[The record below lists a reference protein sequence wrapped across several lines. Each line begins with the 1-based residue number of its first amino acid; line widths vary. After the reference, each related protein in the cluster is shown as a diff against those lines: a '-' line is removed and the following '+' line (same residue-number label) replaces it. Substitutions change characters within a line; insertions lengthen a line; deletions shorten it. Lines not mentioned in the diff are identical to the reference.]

1 MKVELPEGA
10 WADIR
15 DPRKLNELQTAEL
28 EDVQFDA
35 VAHLPAG
42 IDPEKAQD
50 LPPVDMVRQ
59 LGREGAKAMRE
70 MKWTT
75 ILVYVSEWS
84 FGAVSRDVL
93 LQQIPS
99 GTVTALFDE
108 ISKIVRATGGPR
120 LNAEVNP
127 DPASPTL
134 PLNG

>member
-1 MKVELPEGA
+1 MKVQLPDDA

-15 DPRKLNELQTAEL
+15 DPRKLNELQTAEM
-28 EDVQFDA
+28 EDAQFDA
-35 VAHLPAG
+35 LAHLPAG

-50 LPPVDMVRQ
+50 LPQIDMVRH
-59 LGREGAKAMRE
+59 LGRDGAKAMRE

-84 FGAVSRDVL
+84 FGEVSRDVL

-108 ISKIVRATGGPR
+108 ISKVVRATGGPR
-120 LNAEVNP
+120 LNTEVDP